1 MELTIRTSD
10 AGLTVT
16 ADLYG
21 GSDGWLRMEAHL
33 PRQEMTLTEL
43 QLRLVHDAQKKLRLM
58 EQALKGE
65 PVTGPPF

>member
-16 ADLYG
+16 ADLYS

-43 QLRLVHDAQKKLRLM
+43 QLRLVRDAQKKLRLM
-58 EQALKGE
+58 ENALKGE
-65 PVTGPPF
+65 PVIGLRG